1 MLRKDQV
8 ESQLDQ
14 LQLEV
19 ERLKSSLVV
28 PTEPGDVGTPIQVVV
43 NALQGIENRIDAII
57 NLIDPPFYIF
67 SFPCKYGIF

>member
-1 MLRKDQV
+1 MLRKNQV

-57 NLIDPPFYIF
+57 NLIELED
-67 SFPCKYGIF
+67 

>member
-57 NLIDPPFYIF
+57 NLIELDD
-67 SFPCKYGIF
+67 

>member
-8 ESQLDQ
+8 ETKLDL
-14 LQLEV
+14 LQQEV
-19 ERLKSSLVV
+19 ERLKSSLEV

-57 NLIDPPFYIF
+57 NLIELED
-67 SFPCKYGIF
+67 

>member
-57 NLIDPPFYIF
+57 NLIELED
-67 SFPCKYGIF
+67 

>member
-14 LQLEV
+14 LQLAV

-28 PTEPGDVGTPIQVVV
+28 PTDPGDVGTPIQGVV
-43 NALQGIENRIDAII
+43 NSLQQIENQIDAII
-57 NLIDPPFYIF
+57 NLIQLEDD
-67 SFPCKYGIF
+67 